1 MFPIIRP
8 QRQHRQHQQ
17 LRVQQRYHK
26 NPPPTPASS
35 LSQKSSSRKWP
46 STSPSLSSSRSPWSH
61 SSSVRFPYY
70 HILPPPHPT
79 APRACAKTWSL
90 FAGIYVVLFAS
101 SLKVLLNKRKT
112 NPGTTPLLALA
123 GVFGALITWVSIS
136 RPLLIHS
143 RKTSLTGPPF
153 PPPSALCL
161 TACPH
166 GCRPNSL
173 RFQARPGSPR
183 PRPLLRQ
190 RRFCVERNQDFPVPS
205 HHDPL
210 RCVHRE
216 FMFPVSCAH
225 SSVADPCVSFT
236 DATSYGTATV
246 S

>member
-1 MFPIIRP
+1 M
-8 QRQHRQHQQ
+8 
-17 LRVQQRYHK
+17 
-26 NPPPTPASS
+26 
-35 LSQKSSSRKWP
+35 
-46 STSPSLSSSRSPWSH
+46 
-61 SSSVRFPYY
+61 
-70 HILPPPHPT
+70 
-79 APRACAKTWSL
+79 
-90 FAGIYVVLFAS
+90 
-101 SLKVLLNKRKT
+101 LLNKRKT

-153 PPPSALCL
+153 PPLSALCL

-216 FMFPVSCAH
+216 FMFSVSVRILRLLIPALALPMLHRMGPQLCRDPAAVPGFPRRYRFVRLLAAVIDECPLIKSGIPGTGIAAVQGLSGLTKGDSVFIEKQERITKSFLSSTVAVNGLCTCSYLSPRLELH
-225 SSVADPCVSFT
+225 SPSPHLAL
-236 DATSYGTATV
+236 
-246 S
+246 